1 MAEELHGRV
10 EALCIT
16 PKDLPS
22 HQVDEVQVHWEG
34 LPGDK
39 HYGLT
44 MKSNS
49 SQKPYPKGSEVRNVR
64 QISIVSAEELNAVA
78 ASLELPAAIDP
89 SWVGANLMLSGIP
102 GLTQLPSGSRLYFA
116 NGVGIVIEGE
126 NLPCTTAGGS
136 LQSQFPTRPDLTSAF
151 PKHALGKRGLVAWV
165 EKPGVLRK
173 GERVQV
179 RFAKDIHT

>member
-1 MAEELHGRV
+1 MAEELQGRV
-10 EALCIT
+10 EALCMT

-44 MKSNS
+44 MKAGS

-78 ASLELPAAIDP
+78 ESMQLPTIDP
-89 SWVGANLMLSGIP
+89 SWVGANLMLSGVP
-102 GLTQLPSGSRLYFA
+102 GLTQLPSGSRLYFE

-126 NLPCTTAGGS
+126 NMPCTTAGGS
-136 LQSQFPTRPDLTSAF
+136 LQNQFPDRPELTTAF
-151 PKHALGKRGLVAWV
+151 PKKAIGKRGLVASV
-165 EKPGVLRK
+165 EKPGLIPK
-173 GERVQV
+173 GEAVTIRLAQ
-179 RFAKDIHT
+179 DIRS